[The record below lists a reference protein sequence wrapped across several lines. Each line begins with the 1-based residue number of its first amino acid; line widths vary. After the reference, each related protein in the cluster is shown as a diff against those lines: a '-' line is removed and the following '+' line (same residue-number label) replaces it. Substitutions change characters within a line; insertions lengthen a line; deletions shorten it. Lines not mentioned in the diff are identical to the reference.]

1 MGLIRSMSMADDFK
15 TFQPGLE
22 SPAEAGSALSPS
34 DVAPLAKATRAI
46 YIGGG
51 GNLRV
56 TLLSGDTVTFV
67 GVLPGMIYPLR
78 IAQVLA
84 TGTTATGLVGLR

>member
-1 MGLIRSMSMADDFK
+1 MSDDFK
-15 TFQPGLE
+15 TNQPGLE
-22 SPAEAGSALSPS
+22 SPAEAGTALAPS
-34 DVAPLAKATRAI
+34 DSAALAKATRAI
-46 YIGGG
+46 YVGGG

-56 TLLSGDTVTFV
+56 TLVNGDTITLA

-78 IAQVLA
+78 ISHVRA